1 MPANK
6 SYIVPND
13 PFLFNTIST
22 SKKKLALSSTRMEK
36 VVSVKYSKKLQKNN
50 DFGHTSCF
58 STISSMPRSLV
69 YTHFFKRQDEF

>member
-13 PFLFNTIST
+13 PFVFNSIST

-50 DFGHTSCF
+50 DFRHTG
-58 STISSMPRSLV
+58 
-69 YTHFFKRQDEF
+69 

>member
-13 PFLFNTIST
+13 PFLFNSIST
-22 SKKKLALSSTRMEK
+22 SKKKLALCGTRMKK

-50 DFGHTSCF
+50 DFWHTG
-58 STISSMPRSLV
+58 
-69 YTHFFKRQDEF
+69 